1 MDFQY
6 TTQELNRLQGR
17 PLEKQYN
24 TAVTR
29 MIEAIKETEG
39 DIMVSFSG
47 GKDSALLLDMYCE
60 IASKLFGITEVHVG
74 YADTTNETKAM
85 REYVPWF
92 IDRCEKKYG
101 VKIHMTTTRPKN
113 NITFASVVKERGIP
127 FISKQTAGMIRKTKE
142 SMKATGVSY
151 QDVVKHAKPTI
162 SSRDALRDMGF
173 SDSAILAL
181 TGWSCSKNDFGK
193 AFTLAKQW
201 LPLLNCDIPLT
212 ERCCSIL
219 KEEPLA
225 MLKYPNVMTGEQAN
239 ESKNRETEWLKNGCN
254 YYIPSGGYKS
264 KPFGSLS
271 AQAILYGIHFRKI
284 PLSPDYGELI
294 LCGDCFKCTKAQRTG
309 CALCGFGIKFD
320 PERFVR
326 LQETEPSKV
335 AWAFKP
341 RSEGGAGYREL
352 CEYSNEYCK
361 TKIVIPE

>member
-1 MDFQY
+1 MDFKY
-6 TTQELNRLQGR
+6 TKSELLRLQGR
-17 PLEKQYN
+17 PFGEQFN

-29 MIEAIKETEG
+29 MIEAIKETNG

-47 GKDSALLLDMYCE
+47 GKDSALLLDLYCD
-60 IASKLFGITEVHVG
+60 IASGLFGITDVHVG

-101 VKIHMTTTRPKN
+101 VKIHITTTRPKN
-113 NITFASVVKERGIP
+113 NVTFASVVKERGIP
-127 FISKQTAGMIRKTKE
+127 FISKQTAGMVRKTKD
-142 SMKATGVSY
+142 SMKAAGVTY
-151 QDVVKHAKPTI
+151 EDVLQHAKATI
-162 SSRDALRDMGF
+162 SSRDALREMGL
-173 SDSAILAL
+173 SDSAVLAL
-181 TGWSCSKNDFGK
+181 TGWSCNKNGFGK

-225 MLKYPNVMTGEQAN
+225 MLQYPNVMTGEQAN
-239 ESKNRETEWLKNGCN
+239 ESRNRETEWMKNGCN
-254 YYIPSGGYKS
+254 YSIPSGGYKS

-326 LQETEPSKV
+326 LQETEPNKV